1 MSARTRR
8 GAMVP
13 VVLAG
18 LALVSLI
25 VFAALLG
32 PQRAAHIAAAAVLST
47 TVDGLVLEPQPH
59 RIPILELTV
68 DQARL
73 DSLEADL
80 PWSGG
85 RNIPAILHHH
95 GAEHKVRFRYRGVYA
110 TSHFL
115 GGKRSFRLS
124 MKRSNPFA
132 PYRKVNVINPKA
144 FNLVND
150 HMAAWLAGSMGVPVP
165 WNEMVFVRLNNRD
178 IGVMELFEQVDGDF
192 EMNRHLVSHEVPVYK
207 GDYPP
212 VTGRELTKG
221 RNLWQDAA
229 HWEYASDAD
238 SSLAHQRLKALVD
251 ALRPD
256 DRPLEARRD
265 TLAQLVDV
273 EAFLRY
279 QAAVLMLNTKHI
291 DQYHNQWL
299 VLDPRT
305 DRFYPVL
312 WDALLLFAQPGDP
325 LYYVHDA
332 LAYWMLQVPE
342 WRLQRDRY
350 VWQALQEVHLNGG
363 FNAELDR
370 VLERI
375 RPSVLADR
383 NKFGNVTLEPEDV
396 HRFSLAHVVSSI
408 AGLRTGTQQWWER
421 TRKRLA
427 ANDVEVVR
435 GDSLQLRSNA
445 EAPLRLSWPI
455 NGEGP
460 VIVRVDGREVEA
472 EVRGAEASIV
482 LHRTLV
488 TPDGKPG
495 HPYADRRW
503 FNVAP
508 LNSWV
513 RFPQGPPP
521 GLRITNA
528 VTDEEVR

>member
-1 MSARTRR
+1 MSAKTGRT
-8 GAMVP
+8 AMLP

-25 VFAALLG
+25 VFAVLLG

-47 TVDGLVLEPQPH
+47 TVDGLVLEHQPH
-59 RIPILELTV
+59 RIPVLELSV
-68 DQARL
+68 DQAQL
-73 DSLEADL
+73 DSLETDL

-85 RNIPAILHHH
+85 RNIPAMLHHH

-132 PYRKVNVINPKA
+132 PYRKVNLINPKA

-150 HMAAWLAGSMGVPVP
+150 HMAAWLAGSLGVPVP
-165 WNEMVFVRLNNRD
+165 WNELVFVRLNNRD
-178 IGVMELFEQVDGDF
+178 LGVMELFEQVDGDF

-212 VTGRELTKG
+212 ITGRELTKG
-221 RNLWQDAA
+221 RNLWQDDA

-256 DRPLEARRD
+256 DRPLEERRD

-279 QAAVLMLNTKHI
+279 QAAILMLNTKHI

-305 DRFYPVL
+305 GRFYPVL

-350 VWQALQEVHLNGG
+350 VWQALQEVHVRGG
-363 FNAELDR
+363 FGAELDR

-375 RPSVLADR
+375 QPSVLADR

-408 AGLRTGTQQWWER
+408 AGLRNGTQQWWER
-421 TRKRLA
+421 TRQRLS
-427 ANDVEVVR
+427 ANEVDVVR
-435 GDSLQLRSNA
+435 GGSLQLRSRS
-445 EAPLRLSWPI
+445 EAALRLSWP
-455 NGEGP
+455 NSGEGA
-460 VIVRVDGREVEA
+460 VIVRVDGREVQA

-513 RFPQGPPP
+513 RFPKGIPS